1 MCRGRA
7 WLNLSVGWFFYPRG
21 SHLSPLGCLWAVW
34 SLLISPA
41 AITNRNNSQIPP
53 LWRHLMSVPIN
64 KTFQRTHRRADC
76 ICYPPL
82 CTCLSLPFFCGI
94 VRLPFYP
101 PLTNECSQD
110 SSRSPLDAMRDARE
124 NRQHSVFSFGV
135 LGHQVVATDRFFF
148 FFFNEYV
155 SSSAQTG
162 QPVDATV
169 CLWGEEYK
177 KGRQPQTAKVMA
189 MASART
195 QLDSSFHGG
204 WTSPGSSQ
212 AFTQFWTEH
221 RV

>member
-1 MCRGRA
+1 MYTSTCR
-7 WLNLSVGWFFYPRG
+7 LYLFS
-21 SHLSPLGCLWAVW
+21 
-34 SLLISPA
+34 
-41 AITNRNNSQIPP
+41 
-53 LWRHLMSVPIN
+53 
-64 KTFQRTHRRADC
+64 
-76 ICYPPL
+76 PL
-82 CTCLSLPFFCGI
+82 CTCLSPPFLRHCAATVLSTSYECMQSGFITISPWRNAWCT
-94 VRLPFYP
+94 REQTTLCFLFWSLRP
-101 PLTNECSQD
+101 PGCSH
-110 SSRSPLDAMRDARE
+110 
-124 NRQHSVFSFGV
+124 RQ
-135 LGHQVVATDRFFF
+135 AFFF
-148 FFFNEYV
+148 YEFV

-195 QLDSSFHGG
+195 QLDSSFHSG